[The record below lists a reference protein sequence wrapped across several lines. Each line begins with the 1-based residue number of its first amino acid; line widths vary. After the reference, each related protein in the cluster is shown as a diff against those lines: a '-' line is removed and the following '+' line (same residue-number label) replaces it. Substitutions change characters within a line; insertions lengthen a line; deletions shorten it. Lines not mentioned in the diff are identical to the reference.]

1 MANTWTYDLANL
13 KLGAGK
19 LFVDTGGGTLAPV
32 GITTELATI
41 NYTPKY
47 QPITPNEIPQ
57 GDLDELLIGEEFT
70 FSVTLIEMTDAN
82 FQLAF
87 PMATR
92 FTGSGVSYG
101 FGRQAFEKISSHFV
115 KLKYH
120 PMNSVAG
127 AEDDETILTDDF
139 TVWKCAHVGTQQ
151 ITFEKNKEH
160 GYKMTF
166 KAYWDTS
173 KVAGMRLALK
183 GDPANT
189 TLDIVPPTCSATVG
203 MYADKAGPTYTA
215 VVKGTEL
222 ADVLIAS
229 RLKFVFSEAIEPSS
243 ALNYKNYI
251 CNNKTTDVALSLAAC
266 TFAYDAATFTVTI
279 TTPTFTTLVHYDIGV
294 CGVRDLAG
302 NQMIPD
308 TRRILIGAA

>member
-1 MANTWTYDLANL
+1 MANTWTYDLDNL
-13 KLGAGK
+13 QLGAGK
-19 LFVDTGGGTLAPV
+19 LFIDDGGGTYAPV

-70 FSVTLIEMTDAN
+70 FSVTLIEMTDDN

-87 PMATR
+87 PMASR
-92 FTGSGVSYG
+92 FAADTYG
-101 FGRQAFEKISSHFV
+101 FGRQAFERVSDHFV

-151 ITFEKNKEH
+151 ITFDKDKPH

-189 TLDIVPPTCSATVG
+189 TLDVTPPTCSATVG
-203 MYADKAGPTYTA
+203 FYALKGADVSTP
-215 VVKGTEL
+215 VVKGTAL
-222 ADVLIAS
+222 TDVLATS
-229 RLKFVFSEAIEPSS
+229 TLKFVFSEDVSDSS
-243 ALNYKNYI
+243 VLNYKNYV
-251 CNNKTTDVALSLAAC
+251 CVNETTGVALSLAAC
-266 TFAYDAATFTVTI
+266 TFTYTAATYTVVVS
-279 TTPTFTTLVHYDIGV
+279 TPTFTSGVTYSIGV
-294 CGVRDLAG
+294 AGIRDLSG
-302 NQMIPD
+302 NQMVPD
-308 TRRILIGAA
+308 VRKITIV